1 MSEQK
6 IVTFLWFNDNAEEAV
21 DFYCS
26 VFERSRVL
34 GVMRCG
40 DAGPGP
46 RGSVLTITFE
56 LEGQRYIALNG
67 GPTFKFT
74 EAISLM
80 VQCDTQD
87 EIDRYWS
94 RLLEGGQES
103 QCGWLKDKFGLSW
116 QICPRVLLSMIQ
128 DKDHARADR
137 AMSAMMQMRKLDIAM
152 LVAAY
157 EGK

>member
-6 IVTFLWFNDNAEEAV
+6 IVTFLWFNDNAEQAV
-21 DFYCS
+21 EFYCS
-26 VFERSRVL
+26 VFKRSKVL
-34 GVMRCG
+34 DVMRCG
-40 DAGPGP
+40 DVGPGP

-87 EIDRYWS
+87 EIDHYWS
-94 RLLEGGQES
+94 RLLEG
-103 QCGWLKDKFGLSW
+103 
-116 QICPRVLLSMIQ
+116 
-128 DKDHARADR
+128 ARKA
-137 AMSAMMQMRKLDIAM
+137 SAA
-152 LVAAY
+152 
-157 EGK
+157 G